1 MVRIIPFVLDEIPP
15 PERTLKENTVQFWV
29 WNVLITIAAILLGCS
44 LYFGLSHI
52 FDISLMIL
60 AVLSFISTIYLGLAI
75 YRVRKLTKEK
85 EIQINTQ
92 IMIFHTS
99 TVILYF
105 LSTFAFVVTAV
116 F

>member
-15 PERTLKENTVQFWV
+15 PERMLKENTVQFWV

-52 FDISLMIL
+52 FVISLMIL
-60 AVLSFISTIYLGLAI
+60 AVLSFISTIYFGLAI

-92 IMIFHTS
+92 IMIFHAS

-105 LSTFAFVVTAV
+105 LSTFAFVVFYV